1 MSTRRA
7 IAIVGV
13 AAIHLIS
20 VLGHSPVALA
30 DTEPAGGTDTATVAA
45 PAARGAA
52 PQPAEPPAPEV
63 VLDARFDTATVDVP
77 IEPLTGPAGAAT
89 ARTDFGPTT
98 GEQVPATGAG
108 AWHAAGITGAGV
120 RVGVVDYFDVAR
132 YWNVAEHGPTPIA
145 GATARCFEFGAN
157 CTAKYFDAVTETG
170 DDHGV
175 AVVEIIKDMAP
186 DAEIFIGTA
195 RTLND
200 YRLLIDWFAS
210 QGVTVLSRSLSS
222 GYDGPGDGRS
232 ALNDIAGY
240 ANSRGIT
247 WVNSAGNAG
256 RLRYYRQPA
265 RLVGNRVAFGPA
277 GSITYLPFNGCAALN
292 GVRWASDWDL
302 PAAQRTDYDLYLWDA
317 PRGNPTDPSRRQVAS
332 STGDQRAGAVPI
344 EFFPND
350 YCPSSSLRALYL
362 EVRWVAGDTSNDVIE
377 ILDADQGLGAFSQ
390 AAYSAATSIADSRL
404 DGVLAVGAVDP
415 PTSGSVAVYS
425 SNGPTN
431 DERLSP
437 DVSAAA
443 GVYSSVYRQ
452 GFSGTSASAP
462 VVAGGAALLLSA
474 GLAGDPS
481 SLGNLVR
488 HLAVD
493 RGAPGPDQ
501 QYGHGEF
508 VLPAPPA
515 AVDTR
520 PSTYVS
526 NAPVRVLDT
535 RPGSA
540 AGPPN
545 LIGDVTAGEILDLP
559 LGGVVPAGTTAV
571 AVNITAVDIDRPAF
585 VQALPTLAAR
595 LGGFS
600 NLNLDAPGQTR
611 SNFAIVPV
619 GAGGSISL
627 YATGAGH
634 LVVDLL
640 GTFVPAGES
649 ATAGRF
655 VPLAL
660 PERVLDTRPGGVPLR
675 SGTAAVVPWP
685 ATIDRTTTA
694 ALVLTVT
701 GTGASN
707 IGWLQA
713 YPADAPAVAGS
724 TSTVN
729 LAAGASVA
737 NTAIVPVGP
746 AGVNVLAFVAG
757 DGTTDVVVD
766 VIGAITSDQAPA
778 APAGRYVPVAPGR
791 AFDSRGGTG
800 DLAAGVTVTV
810 DANAVPGVAV
820 PAGATGVVWNLA
832 PLSPQRPGF
841 GRVHAA
847 GTPTPASSSFNW
859 SAPNEIRA
867 TAVVSA
873 VANGRATVSL
883 DDGAAAPGAP
893 LGGVLADVL
902 GYFT

>member
-1 MSTRRA
+1 MSARRA
-7 IAIVGV
+7 IAIAGV
-13 AAIHLIS
+13 AAIHLIG
-20 VLGHSPVALA
+20 VLGHPAVTRAEG
-30 DTEPAGGTDTATVAA
+30 DTPLGTNAVTV
-45 PAARGAA
+45 GAA
-52 PQPAEPPAPEV
+52 AERVPSRPPADPPAPEV
-63 VLDARFDTATVDVP
+63 DLDARFDTATVDVAL
-77 IEPLTGPAGAAT
+77 EPFPPASG
-89 ARTDFGPTT
+89 RRDLGPTT
-98 GEQVPATGAG
+98 GEQVATTNAA

-120 RVGVVDYFDVAR
+120 RVGVIDYFDVAR
-132 YWNVAEHGPTPIA
+132 FWNVAEHGPTPIA
-145 GATARCFEFGAN
+145 EVTARCFEFGAN
-157 CTAKYFDAVTETG
+157 CTAKYFDTVTEAG

-175 AVVEIIKDMAP
+175 AVVEIVKDMAP
-186 DAEIFIGTA
+186 EAEIFLGTA

-200 YRLLIDWFAS
+200 YRLLIDWFAA

-232 ALNDIAGY
+232 ALNDIAAY

-256 RLRYYRQPA
+256 RLRYYRHPV

-277 GSITYLPFNGCAALN
+277 GSITFLPFNGCAALN
-292 GVRWASDWDL
+292 GVRWATDWDL
-302 PAAQRTDYDLYLWDA
+302 PPTQRTDYDLYLWDA
-317 PRGNPTDPSRRQVAS
+317 PRGNPTDPSRRQVAT

-362 EVRWVAGDTSNDVIE
+362 EVRWVAGDAGNDVIE
-377 ILDADQGLGAFSQ
+377 ILDADQGLGAFTQ
-390 AAYSAATSIADSRL
+390 ADYSASASIADSRL

-415 PTSGSVAVYS
+415 PSSGAVAAYS

-437 DVSAAA
+437 DVSAGA
-443 GVYSSVYRQ
+443 GMYSSVYRQ

-488 HLAVD
+488 HLTVD

-508 VLPAPPA
+508 TLPAPPA
-515 AVDTR
+515 TLDAR
-520 PSTYVS
+520 PSTYIS

-535 RPGSA
+535 RASSP

-545 LIGDVTAGEILDLP
+545 LLGDVTAGELLDLP

-571 AVNITAVDIDRPAF
+571 AVNITAVDVDRPAF

-600 NLNLDAPGQTR
+600 NLNLDAAGQTR

-627 YATGAGH
+627 YSTGAGH
-634 LVVDLL
+634 LLVDLL
-640 GTFVPAGES
+640 GTFVPAGDA

-655 VPLAL
+655 VPLSV

-675 SGTAAVVPWP
+675 SGTVAAVPWP
-685 ATIDRTTTA
+685 ASIDRTATA

-701 GTGASN
+701 GTAASN
-707 IGWLQA
+707 VGWLQA
-713 YPADAPAVAGS
+713 YPADSPTVAGS

-737 NTAIVPVGP
+737 NTAIVPVGLT
-746 AGVNVLAFVAG
+746 GVNVLAFVAG

-766 VIGAITSDQAPA
+766 VIGAITTDQATPG
-778 APAGRYVPVAPGR
+778 PAGRYVPVAPGR
-791 AFDSRGGTG
+791 AFDSRSGTG
-800 DLAAGVTVTV
+800 DLAAGAAVTV

-820 PAGATGVVWNLA
+820 PPGATGVMWNLV
-832 PLSPQRPGF
+832 PLNPLRPGF

-873 VANGRATVSL
+873 VVDGRATVSL